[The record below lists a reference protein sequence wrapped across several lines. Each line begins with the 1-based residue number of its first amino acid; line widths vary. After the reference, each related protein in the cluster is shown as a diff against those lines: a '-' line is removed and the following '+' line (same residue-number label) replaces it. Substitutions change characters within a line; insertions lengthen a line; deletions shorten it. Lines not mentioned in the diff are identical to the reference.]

1 MGIILADWKT
11 GYIGIVNRTTRHA
24 KAEIQN
30 DFAAIL
36 SDRLHWFWW
45 RIVETKCVGANSE
58 MLVIVLF
65 DLNRSPIWSSV
76 TIILKLSPT

>member
-30 DFAAIL
+30 DFAALL
-36 SDRLHWFWW
+36 SGRL
-45 RIVETKCVGANSE
+45 R
-58 MLVIVLF
+58 
-65 DLNRSPIWSSV
+65 
-76 TIILKLSPT
+76 